1 MSYLFRRCL
10 TFSRHMAYWLT
21 DCQMVNIRS
30 SSHFLT
36 LANDS
41 LGVVPSPSL
50 QEPSESDKPGRL
62 MSRNGRKPISCG
74 SRSARRKSRREVVWV
89 LFSHGG
95 QEVGPT
101 GQTGLTSPLFNP
113 DIFGC
118 QSTRPSIKALIVSSV
133 LPASLCGREFKARP
147 RISLA
152 CAGR

>member
-1 MSYLFRRCL
+1 MIIWSDSLLLIPFKTALLQYRFATKVYCISDLIFEMQHNVEICLIFLEGALHFRATC
-10 TFSRHMAYWLT
+10 SRMASQGLWLT

-74 SRSARRKSRREVVWV
+74 SRSARRKSRREVV
-89 LFSHGG
+89 
-95 QEVGPT
+95 
-101 GQTGLTSPLFNP
+101 
-113 DIFGC
+113 
-118 QSTRPSIKALIVSSV
+118 
-133 LPASLCGREFKARP
+133 
-147 RISLA
+147 
-152 CAGR
+152 